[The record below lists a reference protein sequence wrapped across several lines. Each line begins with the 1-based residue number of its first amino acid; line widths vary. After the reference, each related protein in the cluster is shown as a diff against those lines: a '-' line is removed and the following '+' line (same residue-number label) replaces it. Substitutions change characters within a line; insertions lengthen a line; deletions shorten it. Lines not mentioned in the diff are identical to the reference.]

1 MVYKHGA
8 IMSSI
13 VGQIADIK
21 RSLMQIQVNIL
32 VPRDQQKLSIQMKTG
47 FSIVLNL
54 EICTKK

>member
-1 MVYKHGA
+1 MVYKHRA

>member
-1 MVYKHGA
+1 
-8 IMSSI
+8 MSSI